1 MSDITITS
9 SNTMSS
15 VANHAYAAKT
25 QAAKVEN
32 NAADDI
38 KKQNIQAIKDNSYSN
53 NDNTESK
60 STRSS
65 DLDEVVKETA
75 KKLNEEKKLS
85 KYMQEHNEK
94 VAQERKNDLNRQN
107 IGLAFSI
114 DKDTENTVVK
124 VTDLNTEKLVRQI
137 PSEDFLKLAERL
149 KDMRDN
155 TSVSKKDTETKGIL
169 FDEKA

>member
-9 SNTMSS
+9 SNSMSS
-15 VANHAYAAKT
+15 VANQAYVANT
-25 QAAKVEN
+25 QTTKADNTV
-32 NAADDI
+32 ADDV
-38 KKQNIQAIKDNSYSN
+38 KKQNTQAVKDNTYS
-53 NDNTESK
+53 DKDTEPKNTNA
-60 STRSS
+60 S

-75 KKLNEEKKLS
+75 KKINEEKKIS

-155 TSVSKKDTETKGIL
+155 TAVSKKDTETKGIL

>member
-9 SNTMSS
+9 SNSMSS
-15 VANHAYAAKT
+15 VANQAYVANT
-25 QAAKVEN
+25 QTTKADNTV
-32 NAADDI
+32 ADDV
-38 KKQNIQAIKDNSYSN
+38 KKQNTQAVKDNTNSVK
-53 NDNTESK
+53 DPETK
-60 STRSS
+60 STSAS
-65 DLDEVVKETA
+65 DLDEVVKEAA
-75 KKLNEEKKLS
+75 KKINEEKKLS

-94 VAQERKNDLNRQN
+94 VIQERKNDLNRQN

>member
-9 SNTMSS
+9 SNSMSS
-15 VANHAYAAKT
+15 VAKQAYVANT
-25 QAAKVEN
+25 QTTKADNTV
-32 NAADDI
+32 ADDV
-38 KKQNIQAIKDNSYSN
+38 KKQNTQSVKDNSYVN
-53 NDNTESK
+53 KDTEAK
-60 STRSS
+60 STQTS
-65 DLDEVVKETA
+65 DLDEGVKETA

-155 TSVSKKDTETKGIL
+155 TAVTKKDAETKGIL

>member
-15 VANHAYAAKT
+15 VANQAYAAQT
-25 QAAKVEN
+25 QAVKVEN

-38 KKQNIQAIKDNSYSN
+38 KKQNTQAVKSAAYSDRN
-53 NDNTESK
+53 AETK
-60 STRSS
+60 SSQNS

-75 KKLNEEKKLS
+75 KKINEEKKLS
-85 KYMQEHNEK
+85 KYLQEHNEK
-94 VAQERKNDLNRQN
+94 VAQDRKNDLNRQN
-107 IGLAFSI
+107 IGLAFSV
-114 DKDTENTVVK
+114 DKNTENTVVK

-155 TSVSKKDTETKGIL
+155 TAVSKKDAETKGIL

>member
-9 SNTMSS
+9 SNSMSS
-15 VANHAYAAKT
+15 VANQAYVA
-25 QAAKVEN
+25 N
-32 NAADDI
+32 NQTTKADSTVADDV
-38 KKQNIQAIKDNSYSN
+38 KKQNTQAVKDNTNSVK
-53 NDNTESK
+53 DPETK
-60 STRSS
+60 STSAS
-65 DLDEVVKETA
+65 DLDEVVKKTA
-75 KKLNEEKKLS
+75 KKINEEKKLS

-94 VAQERKNDLNRQN
+94 VIQERKNDLNRQN

>member
-9 SNTMSS
+9 SNSMSS
-15 VANHAYAAKT
+15 VANQAYVANTQTTKTDNTVADDVKKLNT
-25 QAAKVEN
+25 QAV
-32 NAADDI
+32 
-38 KKQNIQAIKDNSYSN
+38 KDNTYSDKDTEN
-53 NDNTESK
+53 QNTNA
-60 STRSS
+60 S

-75 KKLNEEKKLS
+75 KKINEEKKLS

-94 VAQERKNDLNRQN
+94 VAQERKNALNRQN

-155 TSVSKKDTETKGIL
+155 TAVSKKDAETKGIL
-169 FDEKA
+169 FDENA

>member
-9 SNTMSS
+9 SNSMSS
-15 VANHAYAAKT
+15 VANQAYVANT
-25 QAAKVEN
+25 QTTKAVN
-32 NAADDI
+32 TVADDV
-38 KKQNIQAIKDNSYSN
+38 KKQNTQAVKDNTNSVK
-53 NDNTESK
+53 DPETK
-60 STRSS
+60 STSAS

-75 KKLNEEKKLS
+75 KKINEEKKLS

-94 VAQERKNDLNRQN
+94 VIQERKNDLNRQN
-107 IGLAFSI
+107 FGLAFSI